1 MRWVFVA
8 AVLAFSAAEI
18 CASEPG
24 SDEAAS
30 VVDMSVAAQGVTIS
44 AIPAPSPVVEVLN
57 FDDPAARQR
66 AARKLQQAK
75 KKPSPAIL
83 LTRTER
89 RQVALLVASNKSGE
103 PHGFTYDQDGG
114 NQSGLDDLDLHRS
127 FSRPKI
133 VDESSTDKADANEL
147 PRHIR
152 LRLMLARLKAVEA
165 HALSQVVDSD
175 EALPESI
182 LLRLK
187 EARMKAVQAHQD
199 KFG

>member
-1 MRWVFVA
+1 MRWLLVA
-8 AVLAFSAAEI
+8 AVLAFSTVEVG
-18 CASEPG
+18 ASEPG

-44 AIPAPSPVVEVLN
+44 AIPAPLPVVEVLN

-66 AARKLQQAK
+66 AARKIQQAK
-75 KKPSPAIL
+75 KKPSPAVL

-89 RQVALLVASNKSGE
+89 RQVALLVASSKSGE
-103 PHGFTYDQDGG
+103 SQGHIYDQDGG

-127 FSRPKI
+127 FSRPKV
-133 VDESSTDKADANEL
+133 VDESGAQQTDVDEL
-147 PRHIR
+147 PGHIR

-165 HALSQVVDSD
+165 HALSQVPDSG
-175 EALPESI
+175 EALPDSI

-187 EARMKAVQAHQD
+187 EARLQAVQAHQN